1 MGKVLAVNLD
11 SSLRNNTSLNEFM
24 SKGKS
29 EQLKPQYEKTEDKGY
44 GCNAWGS
51 EIEQPEKP
59 KPSHQDK
66 LKSEFGKYSEQ
77 LILINCSNIA
87 KITN

>member
-44 GCNAWGS
+44 GYNA
-51 EIEQPEKP
+51 
-59 KPSHQDK
+59 
-66 LKSEFGKYSEQ
+66 
-77 LILINCSNIA
+77 
-87 KITN
+87 